1 MDSSG
6 LVRGAPQTGHP
17 LVAAAVDAGART
29 AFTLSGAHIF
39 PLYDAALRGEP
50 TLRLIDVRHE
60 ASAVFAA
67 EAVGK
72 LTRTPG
78 FAMLTAG
85 PGVTNALSPITQ
97 AHFSGAPLV
106 VLGGRAAQLSWGRGS
121 LQELDQPP
129 LFASVTKS
137 AATITDPALARAALT
152 GAFAV
157 AGAAHRGPVFLDIP
171 LDLVFHPEVPQ
182 SGGAESVAG
191 AESLSGA
198 GAESS
203 RQPDPEAIAEIAR
216 LLRQARRPVLVLGSD
231 VWADGA
237 ETAALGVAEQLDIPV
252 ITNGMGRGIVPRGHR
267 LLATKARRLALGKAD
282 LVIVAGTPL
291 DFRLGYGAFGP
302 GGTARVVH
310 LADTQEQV
318 CRHRGLAGA
327 AYGSLGVILAA
338 IREAS
343 TPGSW
348 REWTTRVAGE
358 AAAGAARDAEL
369 MRAGGDRINPARVY
383 GELAPRLADDA
394 VVIGDGGDFVSWAG
408 KLVEPARPGCWLDPG
423 PFGCLGAGLGA
434 AIGARTARPDSQI
447 VLLLGDGAAGMSLMD
462 LDTLVRHQ
470 LPAVIVVGNN
480 SAWGLEKHPM
490 RALYGY
496 DALADLGERTA
507 YDAIARALGGAG
519 ETVERPEHLGAA
531 LDRAFAAGVPYLVNV
546 ITDTDAAYPRS
557 TSGI

>member
-1 MDSSG
+1 
-6 LVRGAPQTGHP
+6 
-17 LVAAAVDAGART
+17 
-29 AFTLSGAHIF
+29 
-39 PLYDAALRGEP
+39 
-50 TLRLIDVRHE
+50 
-60 ASAVFAA
+60 
-67 EAVGK
+67 
-72 LTRTPG
+72 
-78 FAMLTAG
+78 
-85 PGVTNALSPITQ
+85 
-97 AHFSGAPLV
+97 
-106 VLGGRAAQLSWGRGS
+106 
-121 LQELDQPP
+121 
-129 LFASVTKS
+129 
-137 AATITDPALARAALT
+137 
-152 GAFAV
+152 
-157 AGAAHRGPVFLDIP
+157 
-171 LDLVFHPEVPQ
+171 
-182 SGGAESVAG
+182 VAG

-237 ETAALGVAEQLDIPV
+237 ETSALAVAEQLDIPV

-267 LLATKARRLALGKAD
+267 LLVTKARRLALGKAD

-369 MRAGGDRINPARVY
+369 MRAGGDRINP
-383 GELAPRLADDA
+383 GPRLWRARPPTRRRRGSSSA
-394 VVIGDGGDFVSWAG
+394 TAATSSRGAG

-507 YDAIARALGGAG
+507 YDAIARALGGGG